1 MTDFDWAAFLREWS
15 GELIGNEDIAGSL
28 PPEVKASDWLGF
40 PGASDEQIGRA
51 EARLGKP
58 LSPSYRGFLK
68 ASNGWRATGFFV
80 DRLWSTDD
88 IEWSGSVIRNGLPIG
103 SGGAAQYPP
112 QDLDSD
118 GHYLPSVLEIS
129 DVGDSAIY
137 LMNPQIVAGDGEWQ
151 AWFFSNWNPGAVRHR
166 SFQELMVAERQ
177 SFLYVRDHRR

>member
-80 DRLWSTDD
+80 DRLWWSTDD
-88 IEWSGSVIRNGLPIG
+88 IEWFR
-103 SGGAAQYPP
+103 
-112 QDLDSD
+112 
-118 GHYLPSVLEIS
+118 
-129 DVGDSAIY
+129 
-137 LMNPQIVAGDGEWQ
+137 
-151 AWFFSNWNPGAVRHR
+151 VRH
-166 SFQELMVAERQ
+166 QEWIADWQRGRRPIPAAGPRQ
-177 SFLYVRDHRR
+177 